1 MPKANDFEIRMRFLS
16 NEERDFF
23 LPNSSKVYAARS
35 AEGKSSAST
44 WDDGHALYDVSQASH
59 HLSNMVKRA
68 MQKAGIGL
76 NSSVRNQYHKNIS

>member
-16 NEERDFF
+16 NEERDFIR
-23 LPNSSKVYAARS
+23 PNSSKVYAARS

-76 NSSVRNQYHKNIS
+76 NSSDRNQYHKNIS